1 MQIIDLFRQHQNL
14 FPFFTSL
21 LTTAGFTYSTFF
33 SGLLASTH
41 FPFFSGTGFAR
52 GGGVNTAFLGYSFFI
67 SSFFTSS
74 FFTSSFFGYSLF
86 SMGGGVNTLFLT
98 TSFCSVG
105 GTSFFSSTPFF
116 EPIAHLPPVSCLL
129 SFGSFYYLM
138 PSRLSKTFLDFPKER
153 GATDS
158 DSLLI
163 TGAEEEDEVVVVVF
177 DLKVHDPFFASSASI
192 AFWLSSASFIC
203 CSFFFYIVKDVPNFI
218 RRVLWLWRLS
228 FP

>member
-33 SGLLASTH
+33 LGSLTSTTH
-41 FPFFSGTGFAR
+41 PFPFFSGAGFVR
-52 GGGVNTAFLGYSFFI
+52 GGGVNTAFLGYSFFT

-74 FFTSSFFGYSLF
+74 FFTSSFFGYYFF
-86 SMGGGVNTLFLT
+86 SIAGGVKTLFLT
-98 TSFCSVG
+98 NSFCSVG

-129 SFGSFYYLM
+129 SIGSFYSLI
-138 PSRLSKTFLDFPKER
+138 PSRFSKTFLGLPKEI
-153 GATDS
+153 GATGS

-163 TGAEEEDEVVVVVF
+163 TGAEDVVEVVVL
-177 DLKVHDPFFASSASI
+177 DLKVHEPFFASSASI
-192 AFWLSSASFIC
+192 AF
-203 CSFFFYIVKDVPNFI
+203 
-218 RRVLWLWRLS
+218 
-228 FP
+228 